1 VSSNST
7 DSKDIRRFGFIAL
20 IFFGGLCGLGAW
32 AGKVVP
38 IYLFG
43 GLGLLGLAFIVAP
56 LPLRPVYAGWLK
68 VAHLVGRVITTLVL
82 VMAYYLVITPSAM
95 LKRLFGGAPLPVRPN
110 KDVLTYWVAREEPA
124 QPNERF
130 LKRY

>member
-1 VSSNST
+1 MSSNST
-7 DSKDIRRFGFIAL
+7 DNRDIRKFGFIAL
-20 IFFGGLCGLGAW
+20 VFFGCLSGLGIW
-32 AGKVVP
+32 LGRVVP